1 MSGAVAERVVIG
13 ALLEAHP
20 GGLSRAEL
28 ARLVANRV
36 AAEDAVATLVRDGVA
51 NVAGELVFAS
61 RAAVRTDQLQI

>member
-1 MSGAVAERVVIG
+1 VKLALAERVMLG

-28 ARLVANRV
+28 ARLIANRV
-36 AAEDAVATLVRDGVA
+36 AAEDAIATLVRDGVA
-51 NVAGELVFAS
+51 NTGGELVFAS